1 MSEKRPGWKRKYPT
15 PGFKNGFGAL
25 YRVKTRKHLRTSRSV
40 RASTGPG
47 QIHWPETRDVETAT
61 LNLQDARLKRWRRLH
76 EERRAA

>member
-1 MSEKRPGWKRKYPT
+1 MKRTYPT

-25 YRVKTRKHLRTSRSV
+25 YRVKTRQHLRTSGAI

-47 QIHWPETRDVETAT
+47 QLHWPVTRDVKTA
-61 LNLQDARLKRWRRLH
+61 NLKLADACLKKWRRWH